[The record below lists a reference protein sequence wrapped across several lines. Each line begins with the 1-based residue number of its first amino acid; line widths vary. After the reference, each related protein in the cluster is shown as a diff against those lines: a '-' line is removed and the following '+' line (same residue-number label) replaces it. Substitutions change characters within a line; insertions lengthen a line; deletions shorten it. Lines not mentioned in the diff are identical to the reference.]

1 MRRLRSCSIVF
12 RGPGEGAGVLDC
24 EIRPRLVFFVPKICE
39 NISKKKTIFQRLYMA
54 VSSKKTLEQ
63 MKVIW
68 KKGSDPF
75 ACKRKRELYYQ

>member
-1 MRRLRSCSIVF
+1 MWRMRSGHQPFSRAW
-12 RGPGEGAGVLDC
+12 RGVAVLDTRSDPGFYC
-24 EIRPRLVFFVPKICE
+24 SYLKFV
-39 NISKKKTIFQRLYMA
+39 KTSLRQNNLPQRLYMA